1 MDSPLTML
9 VCLSRE
15 SYQVAPL
22 KAAKLISEQ
31 AATYVRAHVKRS
43 VYQ

>member
-1 MDSPLTML
+1 ML

-15 SYQVAPL
+15 AYQVAPP
-22 KAAKLISEQ
+22 KAEELISEQ
-31 AATYVRAHVKRS
+31 AATFVRAHVKRS